1 MKTLLLSF
9 GIQVANVGVGGLGSG
24 AACLLSLE
32 VVVPTKLPKPFL
44 VIAPP
49 GVKCFFR
56 GWLASGESLAI
67 VGTDNPYEL
76 SGFQRRR
83 TQNRQ

>member
-1 MKTLLLSF
+1 MKPLLLSF

-24 AACLLSLE
+24 AACLPSLE
-32 VVVPTKLPKPFL
+32 VVVPIKLPTPFL
-44 VIAPP
+44 VVAPP

-76 SGFQRRR
+76 SGFQRRL